1 MNAIASTRAGLGES
15 LMGVVIAAA
24 LSAALGCG
32 STETETTLI
41 AAASSLRAVMP
52 DLAGRFQRESGTQAP
67 LVTYGGSGTLRR
79 QVEAGAPIDLVIFA
93 GSAPVDE
100 LIAVGLVERGSR
112 RIVARNRLVLI
123 GPSDADD
130 LELASLVHLGE
141 GEQIAI
147 GDPET
152 VPAGF
157 YARGALETLGIWESL
172 ESRLVPAASVAAV
185 LAYVERGEVAAGL
198 VYATDASLGR
208 SVRVLDRSSIDGAPD
223 PLVVAALTRAGQRD
237 PAAGAFL
244 DFLSGPEGEA
254 TFARHGFLLP

>member
-1 MNAIASTRAGLGES
+1 MNAIGSTRAVLCES
-15 LMGVVIAAA
+15 LTVAVIAAS

-32 STETETTLI
+32 PADTESTVV
-41 AAASSLRAVMP
+41 AAAASLRAVIP
-52 DLAGRFQRESGTQAP
+52 DLAGRFQRESGTLPP
-67 LVTYGGSGTLRR
+67 LVTYAGSGTLRR
-79 QVEAGAPIDLVIFA
+79 QVEAGAPIDLVVFA
-93 GSAPVDE
+93 GSAPVDD
-100 LIAVGLVERGSR
+100 LIAAGLVDAASR

-130 LELASLVHLGE
+130 TDLAALVRLGA
-141 GEQIAI
+141 GERIAI

-157 YARGALETLGIWESL
+157 YAREALEALGIWESL
-172 ESRLVPAASVAAV
+172 ESRLVPAAHVAAV
-185 LAYVERGEVAAGL
+185 LAYVERGEVAAGM
-198 VYATDASLGR
+198 VYATDAALGR
-208 SVRVLDRSSIDGAPD
+208 NIRVLDDSRIDGAPD
-223 PLVVAALTRAGQRD
+223 PLVVAALTRDGRRD